1 VAGFPVTLFVFL
13 GGVQRQK
20 KLPAWRA
27 RIYCAAISSYVSFAV
42 AVRGCG
48 VALGCAAMASGNLM
62 RCDFLLCVGGSRL
75 RSAVA
80 RRAWLRGDSER
91 GFNALRFPLMC
102 RSRLRFNRKSK
113 PLFFRV
119 SSTSLPAHK
128 SRLMRRIDR
137 LTVSSKSGNRRENS
151 AQDKQNWVFRRNP
164 PVPNRN

>member
-1 VAGFPVTLFVFL
+1 MRWRASWRVLFRLFSRFPVSFVFVASWCQ
-13 GGVQRQK
+13 GK
-20 KLPAWRA
+20 KNCRHGERGFNALRFPLMCR
-27 RIYCAAISSYVSFAV
+27 RFAL
-42 AVRGCG
+42 AVRACG
-48 VALGCAAMASGNLM
+48 SRLRFALHCASLASADLM

-75 RSAVA
+75 R
-80 RRAWLRGDSER
+80 
-91 GFNALRFPLMC
+91 
-102 RSRLRFNRKSK
+102 FNRKRK